1 MNRQLLI
8 LAAMFLGACAAH
20 DEEERPDAIDDFIHV
35 SDLEETAVIRS
46 YDQLGRIELTEY
58 YVIVTT
64 SKEQYLVAYYS
75 RCKDIP
81 GVTQRP
87 DVRRDKNAIYAKS
100 DTFHG
105 CRIKAIYPISE
116 AQVKEL
122 TEMGRAPGGR

>member
-1 MNRQLLI
+1 MNKRTLI
-8 LAAMFLGACAAH
+8 LAALFLGACAAH
-20 DEEERPDAIDDFIHV
+20 DEEEGPDAIDDFIHV
-35 SDLEETAVIRS
+35 SDLEQVTVIRS
-46 YDQLGRIELTEY
+46 YDQLGRVELNEY

-81 GVTQRP
+81 GMTQAP
-87 DVRRDKNAIYAKS
+87 DVRRDAHAIYAKS

-116 AQVKEL
+116 AQEGEL
-122 TEMGRAPGGR
+122 VEMGRAPGGR